1 MRCLT
6 RRYTELRP
14 AGTASVRRRLV
25 ADAARGTSRCH
36 SLMTSIR
43 RRKRA
48 RRDVWFIDYR
58 DATGARRHLTAPT
71 REVAEDLLAPFPHVS
86 KDPELEMWK
95 KVGSPGWTR
104 TSDIL
109 INSQA
114 LYRLS
119 YRGVSVAEVPDNNR
133 F

>member
-1 MRCLT
+1 MRYVK
-6 RRYTELRP
+6 RN
-14 AGTASVRRRLV
+14 
-25 ADAARGTSRCH
+25 SR
-36 SLMTSIR
+36 IVGA
-43 RRKRA
+43 KR
-48 RRDVWFIDYR
+48 V
-58 DATGARRHLTAPT
+58 GARRAT
-71 REVAEDLLAPFPHVS
+71 RLDQIPKGLGAHVS